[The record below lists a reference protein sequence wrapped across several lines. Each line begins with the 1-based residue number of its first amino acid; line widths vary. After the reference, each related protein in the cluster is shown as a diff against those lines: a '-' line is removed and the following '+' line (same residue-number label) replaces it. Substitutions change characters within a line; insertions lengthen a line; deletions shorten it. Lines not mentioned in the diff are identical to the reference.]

1 MTDKTEEQLAKIIEL
16 LIEVN
21 KNLEALRRE
30 IKSEFS
36 DLSSDVR
43 SII

>member
-30 IKSEFS
+30 LRQEFDS
-36 DLSSDVR
+36 LSSDVR